1 MVSRMKKKEIIKQ
14 KWCRLYPYIAYTE
27 LTDLN
32 KYLVLLPK
40 MQNRIFVFNLMLI
53 NILHYTASTMSI
65 HGDGDS
71 SISVVSIKTCKASCY
86 FDTSHMSTP
95 LPVTSA
101 FDTVMDFPV

>member
-1 MVSRMKKKEIIKQ
+1 MKKEGIKQ
-14 KWCRLYPYIAYTE
+14 KWYRLFPYIAYME

-32 KYLVLLPK
+32 NIRFYILGSKTGYLF
-40 MQNRIFVFNLMLI
+40 QI
-53 NILHYTASTMSI
+53 NINQCFIIYNKRHVMSI
-65 HGDGDS
+65 HGAGDKS
-71 SISVVSIKTCKASCY
+71 ASVVSIKDCKVFCY